1 MAKIVAL
8 VPQPVDL
15 PDSTAIL
22 IEIPKGPNK
31 GKCLGK
37 CLAHQQ
43 QLYQSAPWTPQTLG
57 RAASRLLWSDTDMT
71 VNMLSPTKKARR
83 SEASRTDFSPERK
96 KCFKG

>member
-8 VPQPVDL
+8 VPQSVNR
-15 PDSTAIL
+15 PDSDEIL
-22 IEIPKGPNK
+22 INIPKGPNE
-31 GKCLGK
+31 GKCLVQ
-37 CLAHQQ
+37 LIRQQ
-43 QLYQSAPWTPQTLG
+43 NLNRSSDWSAETLG

-71 VNMLSPTKKARR
+71 KHMLSPTRKGRR

>member
-8 VPQPVDL
+8 VPQSVNR
-15 PDSTAIL
+15 PDSDEIL
-22 IEIPKGPNK
+22 INIPKGPNE
-31 GKCLGK
+31 GKCLVQ
-37 CLAHQQ
+37 LIRQQ
-43 QLYQSAPWTPQTLG
+43 NLNRSSDWSAETLG

-71 VNMLSPTKKARR
+71 EHMLSPTKKARR

>member
-8 VPQPVDL
+8 VPEPVDCPE
-15 PDSTAIL
+15 PDIL

-31 GKCLGK
+31 GGD
-37 CLAHQQ
+37 LAQLIYQQ
-43 QLYQSAPWTPQTLG
+43 KLRSTPWTPQTLG
-57 RAASRLLWSDTDMT
+57 RVTSRLLWSDTDMT
-71 VNMLSPTKKARR
+71 EHMLSPTKKARR